1 MSQAGKHTPPVKISH
16 DALFRMLVEE
26 PDRVATLLRQ
36 YLPEGLS
43 QRMADAP
50 VKLLD
55 STYID
60 TTGRATQSD
69 RLFEIQLTNNTPAL
83 IYTLLEHKSA
93 ADPSTPLQ
101 LLGYMVRI
109 WSRYAADKADRL
121 RNLPVIVPIVFYH
134 GRHSWKVPQIFGEM
148 VQADEDTALF
158 VPSFRYILHDLATGE
173 QQALSKDAPIR
184 AILSALRYVQ
194 RSDEVTHEV
203 LIGIL
208 RDLPDGST
216 LEQIVFQYIVEKY
229 EVPLDDVTAALI
241 TAKDDGGKALMGT
254 IAETWQKQGEAL
266 GREQGLA
273 EGEARGEALG
283 REQGLAEG
291 EARGE
296 ALGREKG
303 LAEGEARGEALGHEK
318 GLAEGEARG
327 EAKSLVRLL
336 TKRFGALPEPVAV
349 QIAAANIEELNRWF
363 DAAIT
368 APTLK
373 GVFGERQAH

>member
-1 MSQAGKHTPPVKISH
+1 
-16 DALFRMLVEE
+16 
-26 PDRVATLLRQ
+26 
-36 YLPEGLS
+36 
-43 QRMADAP
+43 
-50 VKLLD
+50 
-55 STYID
+55 
-60 TTGRATQSD
+60 
-69 RLFEIQLTNNTPAL
+69 
-83 IYTLLEHKSA
+83 
-93 ADPSTPLQ
+93 
-101 LLGYMVRI
+101 MVRI

-134 GRHSWKVPQIFGEM
+134 GRHSWKVPQVFGEM

-173 QQALSKDAPIR
+173 QQALSKDAPVR

-266 GREQGLA
+266 GHEQ
-273 EGEARGEALG
+273 
-283 REQGLAEG
+283 
-291 EARGE
+291 
-296 ALGREKG
+296 G

-318 GLAEGEARG
+318 GLAEGEA
-327 EAKSLVRLL
+327 KSLVRLL
-336 TKRFGALPEPVAV
+336 TKRFGALPEPVAA